1 MRNDDFIVGKKRRQ
15 LEDRIVAQFD
25 KVDFKQKKHAYL
37 EDDAFWDFVFGWYE
51 LVKYYERV
59 RDTAIG
65 AHMLD
70 LYRQCGQ
77 VFQAAAQD
85 MSLPERRRD
94 KAADALYQMTYY
106 VDRMIRQAQRNG
118 VEKAADKRDAIG
130 DTSWTGKPLHDAS
143 DDDLSKN

>member
-1 MRNDDFIVGKKRRQ
+1 MQNDDFIVGKKRRQ
-15 LEDRIVAQFD
+15 LEDAIVAQFD

-37 EDDAFWDFVFGWYE
+37 EDEDFWDFVFGWYE

-59 RDTAIG
+59 QDTAIG

-77 VFQAAAQD
+77 VFRVAAQD

-130 DTSWTGKPLHDAS
+130 DTSWTGKPLGDNS
-143 DDDLSKN
+143 DNDLSKN